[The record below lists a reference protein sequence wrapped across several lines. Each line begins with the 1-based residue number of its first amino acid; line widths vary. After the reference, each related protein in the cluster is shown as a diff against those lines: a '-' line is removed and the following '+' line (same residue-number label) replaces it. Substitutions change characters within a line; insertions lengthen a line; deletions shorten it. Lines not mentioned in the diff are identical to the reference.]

1 MVRKQGTECRIQ
13 EDTSYIREVDAGAA
27 EWRGGGKIGPGR
39 NFPAPRKH
47 GLFTKYKGTNTL
59 VITS

>member
-1 MVRKQGTECRIQ
+1 MPDSGGHKL
-13 EDTSYIREVDAGAA
+13 YREVDAGAVK
-27 EWRGGGKIGPGR
+27 WRGGGKIGPGR

-47 GLFTKYKGTNTL
+47 GLFTKYKVTNTL